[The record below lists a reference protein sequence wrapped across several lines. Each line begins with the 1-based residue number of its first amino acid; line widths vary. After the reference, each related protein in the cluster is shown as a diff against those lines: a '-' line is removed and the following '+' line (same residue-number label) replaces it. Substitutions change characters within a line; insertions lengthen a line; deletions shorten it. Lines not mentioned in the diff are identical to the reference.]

1 MKKKINFFTNGST
14 DFTHGGSSFFNHS
27 FIKKY
32 NLKFKINVFLLNEK
46 KSYFNEINKKNL
58 IKKNKSLYF
67 KYFFFKNTFKF
78 NTFDI
83 GKLYFERIHDLQNV
97 RVFFNKNIKSI
108 KQADYNFCKDFV
120 WAKLLSEN
128 KIKNVC
134 LIQDPFIEQIY
145 YDFNNLKNAFFKKIY
160 IYIKYFFLK
169 NYLKTFLKNKDLK
182 KYTSFITHIPYNKK
196 LYGSYGLKV
205 KYVPTF
211 QLNQKVKIKKNKFD
225 LSSKGFNLLF
235 LGRSG
240 SSASRKFF
248 NELDNLCEWLSIFK
262 KVNLFIVSD
271 TSVKYASKHKS
282 VNIIFLKKQ
291 NDLSKIAKKIDFGIY
306 FSNYNIGIRQRIIF
320 TMSYGI
326 PVICS
331 KNNEQSLIN
340 LKNMRDIIYYKDMK
354 SFRSNITEVISDKKK
369 YFNMR
374 INTLNSQRKYYS
386 LEKNLKLHINQV
398 LLKARK
404 IEK

>member
-1 MKKKINFFTNGST
+1 MKKKINFFTLGST

-32 NLKFKINVFLLNEK
+32 NLKFKINVFFLNEK

-58 IKKNKSLYF
+58 IKKNKNLYF
-67 KYFFFKNTFKF
+67 KFFFFKNNFKF

-134 LIQDPFIEQIY
+134 LIGDPFIEQIY
-145 YDFNNLKNAFFKKIY
+145 YDFNNLKNDFFKKIY

-169 NYLKTFLKNKDLK
+169 NYLKNFLKNKDLK
-182 KYTSFITHIPYNKK
+182 KYTSFITHIPYCKK
-196 LYGSYGLKV
+196 LYGGYGLKV

-262 KVNLFIVSD
+262 KVNVFIVSD
-271 TSVKYASKHKS
+271 NSVKYVSKHKS

-291 NDLSKIAKKIDFGIY
+291 NDLSKIAKKIHFGIY

-331 KNNEQSLIN
+331 ENNKQSLIN
-340 LKNMRDIIYYKDMK
+340 LKNMRDIIYYKNIK

-369 YFNMR
+369 YFDMR
-374 INTLNSQRKYYS
+374 INTLSSQRKYYS
-386 LEKNLKLHINQV
+386 LEKNLKLHMNQV
-398 LLKARK
+398 LLKAGK